1 MNSNREYSPKSDL
14 MSNKDMGSDIEAENQ
29 SPASSYKSS
38 HLEKSFKLD
47 FSPKEGE
54 PRSRHSDDN
63 HSNDDLGTRSMVGD
77 KYNTKTLKRFKKRK
91 HLGNPRDRRSA
102 GQSEQRHRRS
112 KNICILSRLVNTP
125 YIRQRSLHSVVEA
138 VAELQELVKIS
149 KKIKEMAMKE
159 KLDPRAGSLTASNLH
174 LDAPNAILS
183 PLSLHS
189 SPSPLRDDYNDS
201 SSSSMDSIETI
212 TPITYVP
219 VLGKGEATWFN
230 MEGISHD
237 DLHKISDVCELNTLT
252 VEDLITGDTPDKM
265 EFTGDYFF
273 CSLSYSGAKGWSGR
287 IGLVLT
293 ESFVLTIHQDGG
305 SIIQEA
311 ISRLQ
316 LMQVSQL
323 TAEHIFYTI
332 LDISVDSM
340 VHKVRHFQH
349 EVDDLDEI
357 ALTITESE
365 SASFLRNLTRTR
377 RKVTNFRTNLTL
389 KHTIARTVLSQQY
402 SECFFLRRYYHDV
415 LDNITQAQSRM
426 ETARDMISQV
436 NSNIISVLSMHSA
449 ESANLTNEV
458 VKKIT
463 MFGGIMLPLN
473 FITSAFGMNVRV
485 PYQDRRDT
493 TIFWA
498 ILLTLLLFALFL
510 VALYIVSEWYK
521 DRSRVARRNKSL
533 DAEFNEER

>member
-1 MNSNREYSPKSDL
+1 MV
-14 MSNKDMGSDIEAENQ
+14 SDIECENQ
-29 SPASSYKSS
+29 SPTTSSYKSPQI
-38 HLEKSFKLD
+38 EKSFNLE
-47 FSPKEGE
+47 FSPNKDE
-54 PRSRHSDDN
+54 RISRQSEENPSHDE
-63 HSNDDLGTRSMVGD
+63 LGSRSMVGD
-77 KYNTKTLKRFKKRK
+77 KYPMKVKRYKKRRSSTSA
-91 HLGNPRDRRSA
+91 RDKKLSGHTEHRT
-102 GQSEQRHRRS
+102 RRS
-112 KNICILSRLVNTP
+112 KNICVLSRLVNTP

-138 VAELQELVKIS
+138 VAELQELVQRS
-149 KKIKEMAMKE
+149 KKIKELAMKE
-159 KLDPRAGSLTASNLH
+159 KLGPRTGSLTAGNLP
-174 LDAPNAILS
+174 LEAPSMILS
-183 PLSLHS
+183 PISLPS

-201 SSSSMDSIETI
+201 SSSSTDSIQTI
-212 TPITYVP
+212 TPISYVP
-219 VLGKGEATWFN
+219 VLGKDEAVWFN

-252 VEDLITGDTPDKM
+252 VEDLITGDTPDKI

-273 CSLSYSGAKGWSGR
+273 CSLSYSGPKGWNGR
-287 IGLVLT
+287 IGLILT
-293 ESFVLTIHQDGG
+293 ESFVLTIHQDGS

-311 ISRLQ
+311 ITRLQ
-316 LMQVSQL
+316 LMQVTQL

-332 LDISVDSM
+332 LDIVVDSM
-340 VHKVRHFQH
+340 VHKVRHFQN

-365 SASFLRNLTRTR
+365 SASLLRKLTRTR
-377 RKVTNFRTNLTL
+377 RRVTNFRTTLTL

-402 SECFFLRRYYHDV
+402 SECFLLRRYYHDV

-473 FITSAFGMNVRV
+473 FITSAFGMNVKV
-485 PYQDRRDT
+485 PFQERKDT

-498 ILLTLLLFALFL
+498 ILLALMLFALML
-510 VALYIVSEWYK
+510 VALYFFSEWYH
-521 DRSRVARRNKSL
+521 SRERQTKRTRNL
-533 DAEFNEER
+533 DAESD